1 MSDIHYYKN
10 GEKTYRISPPS
21 TITLV
26 GTQCPKT
33 KLEVKKMTE
42 IDPSLI
48 TKDGDDIYFRG
59 EKYKKVEEPK
69 SFYNKLWELVSDK
82 VGDNTDTDELTD
94 RIMDLIRDNIPDP
107 SNRMFMDEHLNNGYK
122 ATVKLLQEK
131 FK

>member
-1 MSDIHYYKN
+1 
-10 GEKTYRISPPS
+10 
-21 TITLV
+21 
-26 GTQCPKT
+26 
-33 KLEVKKMTE
+33 MTE
-42 IDPSLI
+42 IDPSHI
-48 TKDGDDIYFRG
+48 TKEGDDIYFRG

-107 SNRMFMDEHLNNGYK
+107 SNRMFMDEHLNTGYK
-122 ATVKLLQEK
+122 LALTLLQRK

>member
-1 MSDIHYYKN
+1 MSDIIYYKN

-21 TITLV
+21 TITTV

-42 IDPSLI
+42 IDPSRI
-48 TKDGDDIYFRG
+48 IKDGDNIYFQG
-59 EKYKKVEEPK
+59 EKYQKVEELK

-82 VGDNTDTDELTD
+82 IGDNTNADELTD
-94 RIMDLIRDNIPDP
+94 RIMDLIRDTIPDP
-107 SNRMFMDEHLNNGYK
+107 SNRMFLDESLNTGYK
-122 ATVKLLQEK
+122 AALTLVQEN

>member
-1 MSDIHYYKN
+1 M
-10 GEKTYRISPPS
+10 
-21 TITLV
+21 
-26 GTQCPKT
+26 T
-33 KLEVKKMTE
+33 K

-69 SFYNKLWELVSDK
+69 SLYNKLWELVSDK

-94 RIMDLIRDNIPDP
+94 RIMDLIRDTIPDP
-107 SNRMFMDEHLNNGYK
+107 SNRMFMNEYLNNGYK